1 MSERTMK
8 TGAILSDPVRRRRQW
23 LFVLG
28 LAVTVVYLIPVY
40 WMVNTSFKQAGDIFA
55 VPPDLVPLPP
65 TIASYEQAVFSDAD
79 IARGLANS
87 AIIAIGTTTVT
98 LLVALPAAYGLARLR
113 VRFVPAILML
123 FLIVQMVPSVNL
135 ALPMFVLFSSVGLV
149 NSYVGLIIANCSLAI
164 PLAITILRPYF
175 LNVPTEI
182 VEAAKIDGC
191 NELTAF
197 WRVAVPI
204 SMPGVV
210 TVAVVSF
217 LAAWGEFVFGLA
229 LATDETYQPITVVLA
244 GLTNA
249 FGTRWNDLMAVSAVI
264 ALPVIVAFVFLQR
277 YIVAGLT
284 EGATK
289 S

>member
-1 MSERTMK
+1 MSER
-8 TGAILSDPVRRRRQW
+8 ISRRW
-23 LFVLG
+23 LFVAG
-28 LAVTVVYLIPVY
+28 LAVTAVYLIPVY
-40 WMVNTSFKQAGDIFA
+40 WMINTSFKRAGDIFA
-55 VPPDLVPLPP
+55 VPPDLIPMPP
-65 TIASYEQAVFSDAD
+65 TIASYVHAVFSDAD

-87 AIIAIGTTTVT
+87 AVIAIGTTVIT
-98 LLVALPAAYGLARLR
+98 LVVALPAAYGLARLR
-113 VRFVPAILML
+113 IRFVPAILML

-149 NSYVGLIIANCSLAI
+149 NSYAGLIIANCSLAI
-164 PLAITILRPYF
+164 PLAVTILRPYF

-204 SMPGVV
+204 STPGVI

-229 LATDETYQPITVVLA
+229 LATDEKYQPITVVLA
-244 GLTNA
+244 SLTNA

>member
-1 MSERTMK
+1 MS
-8 TGAILSDPVRRRRQW
+8 AVLSDRVRRQQRY
-23 LFVLG
+23 LFVAG
-28 LAVTVVYLIPVY
+28 LAVTVVYLVPVY
-40 WMVNTSFKQAGDIFA
+40 WMINTSFKQAGDIFA
-55 VPPDLVPLPP
+55 VPPHLIPMPP
-65 TIASYEQAVFSDAD
+65 TIASYEQAVFSDTD

-87 AIIAIGTTTVT
+87 AIIAIGTTVIT

-113 VRFVPAILML
+113 IRFVPVILML

-135 ALPMFVLFSSVGLV
+135 ALPMFVLFSSAGLV

-164 PLAITILRPYF
+164 PLAVTILRPYF
-175 LNVPTEI
+175 LNVPSEI

-204 SMPGVV
+204 STPGVI

-229 LATDETYQPITVVLA
+229 LATDEKYQPITVVLA

-249 FGTRWNDLMAVSAVI
+249 FGTKWNDLMAVSAVI

-284 EGATK
+284 EGAAK

>member
-1 MSERTMK
+1 MSTVR
-8 TGAILSDPVRRRRQW
+8 SDRLRQQRRW
-23 LFVLG
+23 LFVGG
-28 LAVTVVYLIPVY
+28 LVVTIAYLIPVY
-40 WMVNTSFKQAGDIFA
+40 WMINTSFKQAGDIFA
-55 VPPDLVPLPP
+55 TPPDMIPLPP
-65 TIASYEQAVFSDAD
+65 TIASYSNAVFSDAD
-79 IARGLANS
+79 VARGLANS
-87 AIIAIGTTTVT
+87 AIIAIGTTVVS
-98 LLVALPAAYGLARLR
+98 LLIALPAAYGLARLR
-113 VRFVPAILML
+113 VRFVSAILML

-135 ALPMFVLFSSVGLV
+135 ALPMFILFSSAGLV
-149 NSYVGLIIANCSLAI
+149 NSYIGLIIANCSLAI
-164 PLAITILRPYF
+164 PLAVTILRPYF
-175 LNVPTEI
+175 LSVPAEI
-182 VEAAKIDGC
+182 IEAAKIDGC

-204 SMPGVV
+204 STPGVI

-229 LATDETYQPITVVLA
+229 LATDEKFQPITVVLA

-264 ALPVIVAFVFLQR
+264 ALPVILAFVFLQR